1 MELRQLEYF
10 TTLSRLKNFTRTAE
24 ILGVSQP
31 SVTKAVKA
39 LETELGVKLID
50 RQHRNLTLTTE
61 GHAFEVHAERIL
73 HDVEATKQDMQRFCR
88 TSSAKIK
95 VCIPPMFEAY
105 LFPDFFTRFKMEY
118 PQIDLVLHAYNDSEA
133 VRRLVDSGELDFGIV
148 MGEDIRLP
156 ENEMSIARC
165 NMNLC
170 VDMGHRFA
178 DASRVSFSELRGE
191 KFIMQQPKTFQY
203 RSIDKHCSDNDFTP
217 DIVLCAAQT
226 KTMKQL
232 VANKM
237 GVAILPEFVT
247 RMDFTFRKI
256 PFDPP
261 YVIQISL
268 CWRPQK
274 VFSQADGN
282 FIRFIKKYIDT
293 PEFHEK
299 IRRG

>member
-24 ILGVSQP
+24 KLGVSQP
-31 SVTKAVKA
+31 SVTKAIKA

-50 RQHRNLTLTTE
+50 RHSRNIMLTTE

-105 LFPDFFTRFKMEY
+105 LFPDFFTRFKMEN
-118 PQIDLVLHAYNDSEA
+118 PQIDLVLQAYNDSEE
-133 VRRLVDSGELDFGIV
+133 VRRLVAAGELDFGIV
-148 MGEDIRLP
+148 MGEDVPLP
-156 ENEMSIARC
+156 PHEMSIARC

-170 VDMGHRFA
+170 VDMGHRLANESSVTF
-178 DASRVSFSELRGE
+178 EQLRGE
-191 KFIMQQPKTFQY
+191 KFIMQQPQTFQY
-203 RSIDKHCSDNDFTP
+203 RSIDRHCSEHDFTP

-226 KTMKQL
+226 KTIKQL
-232 VANKM
+232 VANRM

-247 RMDFTFRKI
+247 RMDFAFRKV
-256 PFDPP
+256 PFNPT

-268 CWRPQK
+268 CWRAQK
-274 VFSQADGN
+274 VFSQADEQ

-299 IRRG
+299 IRKG